1 MHSNLCVYIHDELE
15 ELDRKVKSGGK
26 LTASELEY
34 GDMLAHFKKSL
45 LTNEAMEESGYSERG
60 YSYNYPR
67 YRYDGGMSYEHDGM
81 SYARKRDSV
90 GRYSR
95 ADEHEHMVM
104 ELREAMNMAKD
115 SAMREEIKRLIDKA
129 ERM

>member
-1 MHSNLCVYIHDELE
+1 MHENLCNFIYDELD

-26 LTASELEY
+26 LSASEIEY
-34 GDMLAHFKKSL
+34 ADTLAHLKKSL
-45 LTNEAMEESGYSERG
+45 LTVDAMKGGYSERG

-67 YRYDGGMSYEHDGM
+67 YAYDHDRYRDGDYSE
-81 SYARKRDSV
+81 ARRRDAR
-90 GRYSR
+90 GRYSN

-104 ELREAMNMAKD
+104 ELREAMAAAKD
-115 SAMREEIKRLIDKA
+115 PAVREDIKRLIEKA

>member
-1 MHSNLCVYIHDELE
+1 MHKNLCNYIHEELE
-15 ELDRKVKSGGK
+15 ELDRKVKTSGK
-26 LTASELEY
+26 LSASELEY
-34 GDMLAHFKKSL
+34 ADMLAHLKKSL
-45 LTNEAMEESGYSERG
+45 LTNDAMEEAGYSERG

-67 YRYDGGMSYEHDGM
+67 YRYDDGM
-81 SYARKRDSV
+81 SYARKRDSM

-104 ELREAMNMAKD
+104 ELREAMNMTTD

>member
-1 MHSNLCVYIHDELE
+1 MHENLCDYIHDELD

-26 LTASELEY
+26 LSASDLEY
-34 GDMLAHFKKSL
+34 ADTLAHLKKSL
-45 LTNEAMEESGYSERG
+45 LTNDAMSGGYSERG

-67 YRYDGGMSYEHDGM
+67 YYYDRDGRDGM
-81 SYARKRDSV
+81 SYAPRRDAM

-104 ELREAMNMAKD
+104 ELREAMAAAKD
-115 SAMREEIKRLIDKA
+115 PAVREDIKRLIDKA

>member
-1 MHSNLCVYIHDELE
+1 MSKYLMKVRDMLCDELDAIAE
-15 ELDRKVKSGGK
+15 KGEITAGGLDVVDK
-26 LTASELEY
+26 LTHSIKSI
-34 GDMLAHFKKSL
+34 DTILAMQG
-45 LTNEAMEESGYSERG
+45 AGYSERG

-67 YRYDGGMSYEHDGM
+67 YYYRDGMHDGGYSE
-81 SYARKRDSV
+81 ARRRDSM

-104 ELREAMNMAKD
+104 ELREAMAAAKD
-115 SAMREEIKRLIDKA
+115 SGVREDIKHLIDKV